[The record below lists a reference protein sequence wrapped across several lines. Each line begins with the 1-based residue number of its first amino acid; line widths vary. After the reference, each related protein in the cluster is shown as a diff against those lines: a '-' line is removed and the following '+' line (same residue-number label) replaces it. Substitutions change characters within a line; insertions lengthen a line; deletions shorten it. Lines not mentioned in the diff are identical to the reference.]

1 MVDLQP
7 AVELLSA
14 CSQQLD
20 IFKREEMGEIVR
32 REVVRS
38 EDQDINWVFSV
49 PRIFVS
55 RSVGLALNIYQL
67 ERASDRKQAHVLQK
81 DCIFSSRRILIM

>member
-14 CSQQLD
+14 RGQQLD
-20 IFKREEMGEIVR
+20 IFKEEMREIVR

-38 EDQDINWVFSV
+38 EDQDINGVFS
-49 PRIFVS
+49 IAKF
-55 RSVGLALNIYQL
+55 GLLFPL
-67 ERASDRKQAHVLQK
+67 ELAWFLTLQ
-81 DCIFSSRRILIM
+81 